1 MLLIAIFCIQSLVGS
16 IGYLFF
22 ELNWPVM
29 AAMLLAPLS
38 LLAIKKYW
46 PRENTESI
54 PTPKFIKWATALF
67 LLLETGIIANL
78 FLNQTTLPSP
88 SPWQSLNASFFFLFF
103 ASTAL
108 LLLTNWFHPSKRAVW
123 LTSLHLLVMYSV
135 AAIVY
140 PLGFG
145 FDGFTHRAAEEW
157 IKAHGFIAPKQPIYI
172 GQYVWV
178 VFLSKLTTLPIKLV
192 DIWLVPLLAAFTIPR
207 IIPRALMAAFKIPAK
222 FSLNLVFVLL
232 FVYFFSLHLTTP
244 FNVLVLLTILGIF
257 TTLEYT
263 ATKNNFILG
272 LTALMAIAGLLIHP
286 LLGAPLVW
294 FVLSAW
300 LNVKYQPKQW
310 FYLLYGL
317 GMTAIVPVLFMAF
330 LYATRHI
337 IPHFS
342 NPFTK
347 ISLFTQYW
355 QWPFWYLKTTSYVW
369 NLLYVWEW
377 CIPVIALIIGI
388 YGYVRSPKP
397 RAKLFF
403 SSSVA
408 LALSSFLL
416 RSWVVF
422 PDVHATEQG
431 DYPLRLLKGALMF
444 VLPWTMY
451 GIWKLIEEFTPLI
464 VTKKWYPVAVLASFF
479 KVALLITISWYLTYP
494 QWNPKVHFPGYNV
507 SAADHQAVEWI
518 HAHNQEYNYIVLSNP
533 ITAATALE
541 KYSFAK
547 YFKTNQ
553 GEISYYSI
561 PTGGPLYTL
570 YTEMW
575 MEGQQRATMEKA
587 MDIAGVNKAYFVIP
601 AYWTKYQ
608 NIVAGAKKTANSWKE
623 FGGEQMYVFVYER
636 K

>member
-22 ELNWPVM
+22 NLNWPVM
-29 AAMLLAPLS
+29 IAIALASFS

-46 PRENTESI
+46 PQESI
-54 PTPKFIKWATALF
+54 QATPTPKFIKWATALF
-67 LLLETGIIANL
+67 LLLETGVIANL
-78 FLNQTTLPSP
+78 VLNQTTLPHP
-88 SPWQSLNASFFFLFF
+88 SPWQSLNLSFFFLFF

-108 LLLTNWFHPSKRAVW
+108 LLLTNWFHPGKRAVW

-135 AAIVY
+135 TNIVY

-157 IKAHGFIAPKQPIYI
+157 IKTHGFIAPKQPIYI

-178 VFLSKLTTLPIKLV
+178 VFFSKLTTLPIKLV
-192 DIWLVPLLAAFTIPR
+192 DIWLVPLLAAFTVPR
-207 IIPRALMAAFKIPAK
+207 IIPRALTAAFKITPK
-222 FSLNLVFVLL
+222 FSLNLIFVIL

-244 FNVLVLLTILGIF
+244 FNVLILLTILGIF

-263 ATKNNFILG
+263 TTKNNILLG
-272 LTALMAIAGLLIHP
+272 LTALMAAAGLFIHP

-294 FVLSAW
+294 FVLGAW
-300 LNVKYQPKQW
+300 LSAKYQPKQW
-310 FYLLYGL
+310 FYAVYGIA
-317 GMTAIVPVLFMAF
+317 MTAIVPVLFMAF
-330 LYATRHI
+330 LYFTRQI
-337 IPHFS
+337 IPHFN

-347 ISLFTQYW
+347 IHLFAQYW
-355 QWPFWYLKTTSYVW
+355 HWPFWYTTTTSYFW

-377 CIPVIALIIGI
+377 CIPLVVLILGI
-388 YGYVRSPKP
+388 YGYTRSPKP
-397 RAKLFF
+397 RATIFLI
-403 SSSVA
+403 SSLA
-408 LALSSFLL
+408 LAISSFLL

-451 GIWKLIEEFTPLI
+451 GVWKLIEEFSALI
-464 VTKKWYPVAVLASFF
+464 ATKKWYRPTILTSFF
-479 KVALLITISWYLTYP
+479 TVAAIITISWYLAYP

-507 SAADHQAVEWI
+507 SAADYQAAEWI
-518 HAHNQEYNYIVLSNP
+518 HHDNQEYKYLVLSNP
-533 ITAATALE
+533 ITAVAALE

-547 YFKTNQ
+547 YFKTSQ
-553 GEISYYSI
+553 GELSYYSI

-575 MEGQQRATMEKA
+575 MEGQQRTTMEKA
-587 MDIAGVNKAYFVIP
+587 MAIAGVNKAYFVIP
-601 AYWTKYQ
+601 SYWTNYP
-608 NIVAGAKKTANSWKE
+608 NIVAGAKKSADSWQE
-623 FGGEQMYVFVYER
+623 FSNQKIYVFTYL
-636 K
+636 KK